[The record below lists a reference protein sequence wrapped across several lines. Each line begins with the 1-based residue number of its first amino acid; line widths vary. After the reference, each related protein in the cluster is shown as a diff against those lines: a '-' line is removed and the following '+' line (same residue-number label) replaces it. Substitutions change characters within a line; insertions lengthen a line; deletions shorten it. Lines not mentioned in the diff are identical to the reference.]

1 MTQAPSHIRS
11 IEDLHGP
18 AGKLEAVLNTGR
30 PDALYA
36 ALVCHPHP
44 LGGGTMHNKVVY
56 HTMKAFSSLGLP
68 VLRFNFR
75 GVGLSDGTFDHG
87 RGELQD
93 AQAALDWLDAN
104 LHIPILLAGFSFGSF
119 VGMRAACGNPRVNGV
134 IGLGVPVLAEGRTY
148 SYEFLEHCTQ
158 PKLFVCGAE
167 DQFGPRDAV
176 EPMLQRAAEPK
187 RMVWIEGAEHFFQGT
202 PASPGAK
209 LDKMQAQILEWLR
222 ETFGLKQ

>member
-11 IEDLHGP
+11 SEDLHGP

-30 PDALYA
+30 PDAPYA

-75 GVGLSDGTFDHG
+75 GVGLSEGTYDHG
-87 RGELQD
+87 RGEQD
-93 AQAALDWLDAN
+93 DTRAALDWLDAN
-104 LHIPILLAGFSFGSF
+104 LHFPILLAGFSFGSF
-119 VGMRAACGNPRVNGV
+119 VGMRAACGDPRVNGL

-176 EPMLQRAAEPK
+176 EPMLQRAANPK

-209 LDKMQAQILEWLR
+209 LDKMQAEILEWLR
-222 ETFGLKQ
+222 EIFD